1 MALRRSLERARWRAR
16 ELLLELGM
24 NEPAKIDPFVV
35 LARRQIPII
44 YGKLDGATAQLSRH
58 RDRAIIRISDQIV
71 QLGRVRFSIAHEI
84 GHYLLGHGILGEG
97 IAEATELH
105 TRHQEREADVFAS
118 EFLMPEEL
126 VRPFCDRTPIDL
138 TSVGAVAETFR
149 TSIVSA
155 AVRYVELS
163 PAPCAVVYSEAGF
176 VEWAKRSR
184 SFPARI
190 PAQLEV
196 GPRALAFDYFA
207 SGTIDVAPRVMPAS
221 AWLGRWLPL
230 AITSL
235 VEHAAVVPEP
245 GWGGVLSLLSPGH
258 PSSDEA
264 ELASV

>member
-1 MALRRSLERARWRAR
+1 MALRRALERARGCAR
-16 ELLLELGM
+16 ELLWELGM

-44 YGKLDGATAQLSRH
+44 YGELDGATAQISRH
-58 RDRAIIRISDQIV
+58 HDHAIIRISDQIV
-71 QLGRVRFSIAHEI
+71 QLGRVRFSIAHEL
-84 GHYLLGHGILGEG
+84 GHYLLGHGILTEG
-97 IAEATELH
+97 TTDAAELH
-105 TRHQEREADVFAS
+105 TRTQEREADVFAS

-126 VRPFCDRTPIDL
+126 VRPFCDRTPSDL
-138 TSVGAVAETFR
+138 AAVRVIAETFR

-184 SFPARI
+184 SFAGRI
-190 PAQLEV
+190 PVQLQV
-196 GPRALAFDYFA
+196 GSPALAFDYFA
-207 SGTIDVAPRVMPAS
+207 SGSLDASTRVVPAS
-221 AWLGRWLPL
+221 AWLGTCLPL

-245 GWGGVLSLLSPGH
+245 GWGGVLSLLSPII
-258 PSSDEA
+258 S
-264 ELASV
+264 